1 MPSTVLKLV
10 SRLFAFSAL
19 MVLLG
24 VVAPT
29 NALALDMRA
38 IVPSLNLTA
47 FEMTYV
53 SASPLP
59 QLTAHPT
66 PPSPLPAP
74 VVLAHIVGSVYKT
87 RKWINDIQHGASYTL
102 CRTRPP
108 FFRSRLASHMY
119 HALFLARLELCPP
132 GTSLIESLPRPPWSL
147 PVRRPP
153 LAIPMLPPLATPTTD
168 ERLPTR
174 VQSPVDGHFPSPQPA
189 HLLPRR
195 PPPASEEES
204 EPETAVEYRSTL
216 VQELMHQA
224 HLLRTWILEQ
234 DMERLYMVV
243 LYSIVKLGVMSLS
256 VYIGW
261 FMDFKFLAP
270 CWLSLRVLLSGEP
283 EVFVRYTH
291 FLIIRGYRASSPE
304 APFLRV
310 KSVWKDTLT
319 LPNRER
325 LERRRR
331 KDISQKVA
339 EYQTRYEGQ
348 DDVAFK
354 VYLVRSWEV
363 YREYRMFNK
372 FDKFEVP
379 DKDNRG
385 SKLFMGLVRPVQV
398 VEPEAPVLPRPP
410 RRTPPRALPD
420 IHIPSPPDMS
430 TPRPRERPQTYYWEL
445 EIAVGEL

>member
-1 MPSTVLKLV
+1 
-10 SRLFAFSAL
+10 
-19 MVLLG
+19 
-24 VVAPT
+24 
-29 NALALDMRA
+29 
-38 IVPSLNLTA
+38 
-47 FEMTYV
+47 
-53 SASPLP
+53 
-59 QLTAHPT
+59 
-66 PPSPLPAP
+66 
-74 VVLAHIVGSVYKT
+74 
-87 RKWINDIQHGASYTL
+87 
-102 CRTRPP
+102 
-108 FFRSRLASHMY
+108 
-119 HALFLARLELCPP
+119 
-132 GTSLIESLPRPPWSL
+132 
-147 PVRRPP
+147 
-153 LAIPMLPPLATPTTD
+153 
-168 ERLPTR
+168 
-174 VQSPVDGHFPSPQPA
+174 
-189 HLLPRR
+189 
-195 PPPASEEES
+195 
-204 EPETAVEYRSTL
+204 
-216 VQELMHQA
+216 
-224 HLLRTWILEQ
+224 
-234 DMERLYMVV
+234 MVV
-243 LYSIVKLGVMSLS
+243 LYSIVKLGVMCLS

-283 EVFVRYTH
+283 EVFVR
-291 FLIIRGYRASSPE
+291 
-304 APFLRV
+304 
-310 KSVWKDTLT
+310 
-319 LPNRER
+319 ER

-339 EYQTRYEGQ
+339 EYQTQYEGQ

>member
-1 MPSTVLKLV
+1 MSSTVLKLV
-10 SRLFAFSAL
+10 PWLFAFSAL

-24 VVAPT
+24 VVAPA
-29 NALALDMRA
+29 NALASDTRA
-38 IVPSLNLTA
+38 IVRVPSLNLTA
-47 FEMTYV
+47 FEMTYI
-53 SASPLP
+53 STSPLSH
-59 QLTAHPT
+59 LTAHPT

-74 VVLAHIVGSVYKT
+74 VILAHIVGRAYKT
-87 RKWINDIQHGASYTL
+87 RKWMNDIQHGASHTL
-102 CRTRPP
+102 CRSRPP
-108 FFRSRLASHMY
+108 FFCSRLASHVY
-119 HALFLARLELCPP
+119 HALFLARLGLCLS
-132 GTSLIESLPRPPWSL
+132 GTSFIQSLPRPPWSL
-147 PVRRPP
+147 SVRQPP
-153 LAIPMLPPLATPTTD
+153 PAIPILPPLATPTTNK
-168 ERLPTR
+168 RLPTR
-174 VQSPVDGHFPSPQPA
+174 AHSPVDGHFPSPQPA

-204 EPETAVEYRSTL
+204 EPETAVEYWSTL
-216 VQELMHQA
+216 LQELMHQVR
-224 HLLRTWILEQ
+224 LLRIRMLEE
-234 DMERLYMVV
+234 DMKRWHMGV
-243 LYSIVKLGVMSLS
+243 LYSIVKLRVVCLS
-256 VYIGW
+256 VHIGW
-261 FMDFKFLAP
+261 FMDFKLW
-270 CWLSLRVLLSGEP
+270 WLSLGGLLSGEP

-291 FLIIRGYRASSPE
+291 SLIIRGYRASSPG

-325 LERRRR
+325 LERRRW
-331 KDISQKVA
+331 KDISRKVA
-339 EYQTRYEGQ
+339 QYQTRYEGQ

-354 VYLVRSWEV
+354 VYVVRSWEV

-379 DKDNRG
+379 DKNNRG

-410 RRTPPRALPD
+410 RRTPLRTLPV

-430 TPRPRERPQTYYWEL
+430 IPRPRERPQTYYWEL